1 MIIPKIHSKRF
12 NGMGTNPKSVP
23 MDVYGNTT
31 VIIIVHAVIINKDL
45 PGILLKKDNRVRITS
60 TTNQADITDSVNHAV

>member
-1 MIIPKIHSKRF
+1 
-12 NGMGTNPKSVP
+12 MGTNPKSVP

-45 PGILLKKDNRVRITS
+45 LGIL
-60 TTNQADITDSVNHAV
+60 